1 MHAYISRLF
10 RKNRKKKEEKTDG
23 PARTRRLGERAV
35 LGAEARVSRRHEGSA
50 QVPVLLSPCTDHL
63 SPHHHPQ
70 ATGGPQQPAPRS
82 LQAATTTTTSP
93 CHRMPRTPLSY
104 SSAPRRGWGVVVVG
118 IRARAWPT
126 AAAYGL
132 CALPWH
138 PRGGGGGGVAYGRPR
153 ARGGEA
159 RLRLTV
165 NSFARSIVSSPA
177 AARGGH

>member
-1 MHAYISRLF
+1 MRLWSRGHGRQGTRQGRHACIYISSF
-10 RKNRKKKEEKTDG
+10 PKEQKKKEEKTDG

-35 LGAEARVSRRHEGSA
+35 IGAEARVSRRHEGSA

-82 LQAATTTTTSP
+82 LQATTTTTSP

-138 PRGGGGGGVAYGRPR
+138 PGGAWRTGVR
-153 ARGGEA
+153 ARAGARREA
-159 RLRLTV
+159 R
-165 NSFARSIVSSPA
+165 
-177 AARGGH
+177 RGFV

>member
-1 MHAYISRLF
+1 MHIYLVFSERTE
-10 RKNRKKKEEKTDG
+10 KKKEEKTDG

-82 LQAATTTTTSP
+82 LQATTTTTTSP

-138 PRGGGGGGVAYGRPR
+138 PGGVAYGRPR
-153 ARGGEA
+153 ARGAARGEA